1 MRALGHS
8 LGKLTDRVNLQR
20 ILRQRSDVA
29 VLVIDQGRFP
39 VPQYDD
45 SQRSGLARIH
55 ETDEY
60 QRIGRIVQPH
70 QFVIVIRRI
79 RLRIKLVPCVGTRHP
94 QRPDSVDLDVDDPKV
109 ARLGIGPTPVIIQ
122 PERTG
127 LPEARKRKRLG
138 IHLLIRSVLVLAKE
152 RIDKLRV
159 RQNIPVNIY
168 RVDGLLSHYALPH
181 KQRQ

>member
-1 MRALGHS
+1 MSILPHAPLQQIAVLIDHFVQRSVRALGYS

-39 VPQYDD
+39 VSQYDD

-79 RLRIKLVPCVGTRHP
+79 RLRIKLDRKSTRLN
-94 QRPDSVDLDVDDPKV
+94 S
-109 ARLGIGPTPVIIQ
+109 
-122 PERTG
+122 
-127 LPEARKRKRLG
+127 
-138 IHLLIRSVLVLAKE
+138 
-152 RIDKLRV
+152 
-159 RQNIPVNIY
+159 
-168 RVDGLLSHYALPH
+168 SHRCTSRMPSSA
-181 KQRQ
+181 